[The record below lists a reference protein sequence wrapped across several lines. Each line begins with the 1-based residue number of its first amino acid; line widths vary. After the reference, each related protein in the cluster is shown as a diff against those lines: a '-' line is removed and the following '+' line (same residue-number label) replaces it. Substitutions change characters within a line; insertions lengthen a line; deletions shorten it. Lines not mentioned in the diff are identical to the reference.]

1 MSDEE
6 TRDYY
11 EDLQVSSSAEP
22 ETIHR
27 VYRLLAQQFHPDNG
41 DTGNESRFRAIAKAY
56 EVLSN
61 SDQRAK
67 YDVVYHMQRQDR
79 WRVVSAGADVENE
92 FAVEQMTRLAVLEVL
107 YTRRRVEPE
116 KPGVFIGDLE
126 KMIGR
131 PREHLE
137 FTTWFLIQKK
147 LIQRTDNALL
157 AISAEGVEYL
167 EQNRLA
173 TPVKRLSAQ
182 G

>member
-1 MSDEE
+1 MSQEQN
-6 TRDYY
+6 RDYY

-41 DTGNESRFRAIAKAY
+41 ETGNESRFRLIAEAY
-56 EVLSN
+56 QVLSDA
-61 SDQRAK
+61 DQRAR
-67 YDVVYHMQRQDR
+67 YDIVYHNQRQDR

-92 FAVEQMTRLAVLEVL
+92 FALEQMTRLAVLEVL

-137 FTTWFLIQKK
+137 FTAWFLIQKK
-147 LIQRTDNALL
+147 LVVRTDNALM
-157 AISAEGVEYL
+157 AITAEGVEYL
-167 EQNRLA
+167 EQNRVA
-173 TPVKRLSAQ
+173 GAVKRLPAQ
-182 G
+182 T